1 MKVLNLFI
9 ALLLVCSSSLAQ
21 KKSGAIA
28 MYNEFWNWVDKNYI
42 YFDAKKVD
50 WKAVYQKYAP
60 TISDSTSEEE
70 LFKAM
75 DQSILALKDS
85 HSVISKQ
92 DKTGSFYNY
101 KAGYEIHD
109 DFKIVKKNYIVD
121 SLSGSK
127 IMFSGL
133 LKGNIGYI
141 RLANFSLTPDFYK
154 ALRNLKALKVEKII
168 IDIRSNGGGN
178 SNPVPALLSQF
189 VTERL
194 ALGAYIEKTGPG
206 RNDVTKPILI
216 YTEPKS
222 NDTWNVPI
230 VVLINRVSYSASSYF
245 AGMVK
250 GLPNM
255 KLVGQTTGGG
265 AGGHLGY
272 QLSNGWLIRVSVSDF
287 IDKDKRSIE
296 LGVEPDIYI
305 ENTKEDIK
313 AGLDKMLEKAME
325 IKF

>member
-9 ALLLVCSSSLAQ
+9 ALLLVSTSSFAQ
-21 KKSGAIA
+21 KKSGPIA
-28 MYNEFWNWVDKNYI
+28 MYDEFWNWVDKNYF

-50 WKAVYQKYAP
+50 WNAVYQKFAP
-60 TISDSTSEEE
+60 TISNSTSEEE

-75 DQSILALKDS
+75 DQSILALKDG
-85 HSVISKQ
+85 HSVIYKQ
-92 DKTGSFYNY
+92 GKTGSFYDY

-109 DFKIVKKNYIVD
+109 DFKVVKKNYVID
-121 SLSGSK
+121 SISGSK
-127 IMFSGL
+127 IMFAGL
-133 LKGNIGYI
+133 LEDNIGYI
-141 RLANFSLTPDFYK
+141 RLANFSLKPDFYK
-154 ALRNLKALKVEKII
+154 ALSDLKALKVEKII

-194 ALGAYIEKTGPG
+194 PLGAYVEKTGPG
-206 RNDVTKPILI
+206 HNDVTKPIWI

-222 NDTWNVPI
+222 NSNWNIPI
-230 VVLINRVSYSASSYF
+230 VVLINRVTYSASSYF

-255 KLVGQTTGGG
+255 KLLGQTTGGG

-296 LGVEPDIYI
+296 LGVEPDIYV

-313 AGLDKMLEKAME
+313 AGIDKMLEKAME